1 MKDNK
6 NKSIYFGAKICTD
19 ICPWTLSVFFHS
31 GEGQGGGNPGEQGVA
46 EDGKQENKGREAG
59 DLYEGGRREQK

>member
-1 MKDNK
+1 MHG
-6 NKSIYFGAKICTD
+6 Y
-19 ICPWTLSVFFHS
+19 LSMDTVCSFFIV
-31 GEGQGGGNPGEQGVA
+31 EGQGGGNPGAQGVA

>member
-1 MKDNK
+1 MHGYLSMDT
-6 NKSIYFGAKICTD
+6 IC
-19 ICPWTLSVFFHS
+19 FFHS
-31 GEGQGGGNPGEQGVA
+31 GEGQGGGNPGEQGVG